1 MRNIKDRLLTTLPVL
16 FSYIG
21 AVYINLEFNP
31 LKWPHGS
38 RCAFAIISIG
48 YISLLIIINYLFN
61 TTKK

>member
-1 MRNIKDRLLTTLPVL
+1 MRNIKDRLLTILPVL

-48 YISLLIIINYLFN
+48 YFFTYNN
-61 TTKK
+61 